1 VSHKNVFFRLNFFFV
16 FSLSRGN
23 ITYFEDLSN
32 DVIYEI
38 FEFLDYFHAYK
49 AFFNLNLRFRNL
61 IINSTLPI
69 QINISSMSRS
79 DFNSYNTD
87 IIKTGRHRINSL
99 RITNP
104 LIYDLVSSPFF
115 ILSTFVQ
122 LERLFIDKIESN
134 NLQNLVHELISLP
147 LLSSLTI
154 TSIDHVEN
162 KSTIYCEIFRLPSLK
177 HCKLS
182 LNGWSNNDPL
192 PVAINEYS
200 PIEYLIINHTI
211 YLDELDSLLSYV
223 PQLRRLSLY
232 SLQEPWDKERTKL
245 SSLVLNYLTHVS
257 LTWASIN
264 FDQFQHLIIDLFPT
278 IQVLRISI
286 SNNTDTTYMDA
297 KRWKQLILSHI
308 PDLRIFD
315 IRLEYSYRNPTTNNN
330 NISEL
335 ILDAQIDQFTS
346 PFWTERQWFFA
357 QQSYETRYRN
367 HKIIFYSTDL
377 YRYL

>member
-1 VSHKNVFFRLNFFFV
+1 
-16 FSLSRGN
+16 
-23 ITYFEDLSN
+23 
-32 DVIYEI
+32 
-38 FEFLDYFHAYK
+38 
-49 AFFNLNLRFRNL
+49 
-61 IINSTLPI
+61 
-69 QINISSMSRS
+69 MSRS

-99 RITNP
+99 RVTNP

-192 PVAINEYS
+192 PAAINEYS

-232 SLQEPWDKERTKL
+232 SLQEPWNNKRTKL

-264 FDQFQHLIIDLFPT
+264 FDQFQHLIIDLFST
-278 IQVLRISI
+278 IQVLHISI

-297 KRWKQLILSHI
+297 KRWEQLILSHI

-315 IRLEYSYRNPTTNNN
+315 VRLEYSYRNPTTNNN
-330 NISEL
+330 NINEL

-346 PFWTERQWFFA
+346 PFWTERHWFFA